1 VNPSTQKTVEQTIE
15 SIVQIT
21 TPYGSGSG
29 FIIDELII
37 TNSHVVSGLKEV
49 LISTKTLP
57 KSIGT
62 VVYDDPAFDL
72 AFIRSPLPIQCTTPL
87 RLSESE
93 IHDGEL
99 VIAIGHPYGL
109 NYSTTEGIISKASR
123 LQGEVEY
130 IQFDAAINPGNSG
143 GPLLNEH
150 AEVIGVNTFI
160 IQNSNNLG
168 FALPFYLLKEALEQ
182 FARIGEDHIIRCVSC
197 KNLIREAM
205 IENDYCP
212 KCGTKLE
219 VAKRRRE
226 GYKPSGVVALVENI
240 LEGLDI
246 NVTLSRRSQRSW
258 RYEVGETRIDIN
270 YYDNGIVIAD
280 SALCRI
286 PQEKIEALY
295 DFLLNEN
302 SRLKRL
308 QFSINENTVFLSY
321 IIVDSSLT
329 FGHGSDALRK
339 LNEEAP
345 RYQKLLIERFNALEP
360 KFDEFE

>member
-1 VNPSTQKTVEQTIE
+1 MNSATQKMVEQTIE

-21 TPYGSGSG
+21 NPYGSGSG
-29 FIIDELII
+29 FVINDLII

-57 KSIGT
+57 KTLASVI
-62 VVYDDPAFDL
+62 YDDPAFDL
-72 AFIRSPLPIQCTTPL
+72 AFIKSPIKIDCKNPL
-87 RLSESE
+87 RLSENGVQ
-93 IHDGEL
+93 DGDG

-109 NYSTTEGIISKASR
+109 NYSTTEGIVSKASR

-143 GPLLNEH
+143 GPLLNES

-168 FALPFYLLKEALEQ
+168 FALPAYTLKEALDQ
-182 FARIGEDHIIRCVSC
+182 FLALHAEDVIRCVSC
-197 KNLIREAM
+197 KNLIEEMA
-205 IENDYCP
+205 IQNDYCP

-226 GYKPSGVVALVENI
+226 GYKPSGVVALIEKI
-240 LEGLDI
+240 LGVLHV
-246 NVTLSRRSQRSW
+246 NVPLARRSQRSW
-258 RYEVGETRIDIN
+258 RFESDKNRIDIN
-270 YYDNGIVIAD
+270 YYDNGIIIAD

-286 PQEKIEALY
+286 PQDNIEALY
-295 DFLLNEN
+295 DYLLHEN
-302 SRLKRL
+302 SVLEKL
-308 QFSINENTVFLSY
+308 QFSINENTVYLSY
-321 IIVDSSLT
+321 IVVDSSLSEL
-329 FGHGSDALRK
+329 HGTRAFRK
-339 LNEEAP
+339 LFESAP
-345 RYQKLLIERFNALEP
+345 HYQQLLIERFNAPEP

>member
-1 VNPSTQKTVEQTIE
+1 MNTTTQKMVEQTIE

-21 TPYGSGSG
+21 NPYGSGSG
-29 FIIDELII
+29 FLIGELIV

-57 KSIGT
+57 KTIGT
-62 VVYDDPAFDL
+62 VIYDDPAFDL
-72 AFIRSPLPIQCTTPL
+72 AFIRSPISIECKNPL
-87 RLSESE
+87 ILSEAPVQ
-93 IHDGEL
+93 DGDG

-109 NYSTTEGIISKASR
+109 NYSTTEGIVSKASR

-143 GPLLNEH
+143 GPLLNDS

-168 FALPFYLLKEALEQ
+168 FALPSYTLKEALDQ
-182 FARIGEDHIIRCVSC
+182 FNALKTEDVIRCGSC
-197 KNLIREAM
+197 KNLIVEST
-205 IENDYCP
+205 IQNDYCP
-212 KCGTKLE
+212 KCGTKLD

-226 GYKPSGVVALVENI
+226 GYKPSGVVALIEKI
-240 LEGLDI
+240 LAALKI

-258 RYEVGETRIDIN
+258 RFEMGSSRIDIN

-286 PQEKIEALY
+286 PQENIEALY
-295 DFLLNEN
+295 DYLLGEN
-302 SRLKRL
+302 SVLERL
-308 QFSINENTVFLSY
+308 QFSINENTVYLSY
-321 IIVDSSLT
+321 VIVDSSLSET
-329 FGHGSDALRK
+329 HGMWALRK
-339 LNEEAP
+339 LFDSAP
-345 RYQKLLIERFNALEP
+345 RYQKHLIESFNAPEP

>member
-1 VNPSTQKTVEQTIE
+1 MVEQTIE

-21 TPYGSGSG
+21 NPYGSGSG
-29 FIIDELII
+29 FLIDGIIV

-57 KSIGT
+57 KTIGT
-62 VVYDDPAFDL
+62 VIYDDPAFDL
-72 AFIRSPLPIQCTTPL
+72 AFIRSPLPIERKNPL
-87 RLSESE
+87 ILSAKPVS
-93 IHDGEL
+93 DGDG

-109 NYSTTEGIISKASR
+109 NYSTTEGIVSKASR

-143 GPLLNEH
+143 GPLLNDS

-168 FALPFYLLKEALEQ
+168 FALPSYTLKEALDQ
-182 FARIGEDHIIRCVSC
+182 FNALNKEDVIRCVSC
-197 KNLIREAM
+197 KNLIHEPT
-205 IENDYCP
+205 IQNDYCP

-226 GYKPSGVVALVENI
+226 GYKPSGVVALVEKI
-240 LEGLDI
+240 LETLKI

-258 RYEVGETRIDIN
+258 RFETGSTRIDIN
-270 YYDNGIVIAD
+270 YYDNGIIIAD

-286 PQEKIEALY
+286 PQENIETMY
-295 DFLLNEN
+295 DFLLREN
-302 SRLKRL
+302 SSLERL
-308 QFSINENTVFLSY
+308 QFSINENTVYLSY
-321 IIVDSSLT
+321 IVVDSSLSEVYGT
-329 FGHGSDALRK
+329 SALRK
-339 LNEEAP
+339 LFDNAP
-345 RYQKLLIERFNALEP
+345 RYQQLLLERFKALEP

>member
-1 VNPSTQKTVEQTIE
+1 MNTATQKMVEQTIE

-21 TPYGSGSG
+21 NPYGSGSG
-29 FIIDELII
+29 FLIDGLII
-37 TNSHVVSGLKEV
+37 TNSHVVSGLKEA

-62 VVYDDPAFDL
+62 VIYDDPAFDL
-72 AFIRSPLPIQCTTPL
+72 AFIRSPLPIEHKNPL
-87 RLSESE
+87 ILSQSPV
-93 IHDGEL
+93 IDGNS

-109 NYSTTEGIISKASR
+109 NYSTTEGIVSKASR

-143 GPLLNEH
+143 GPLLNDA

-168 FALPFYLLKEALEQ
+168 FALPAYTLKEALDQ
-182 FARIGEDHIIRCVSC
+182 FKALNTEDVIRCVSC
-197 KNLIREAM
+197 KNLILEPT
-205 IENDYCP
+205 IQNDYCP
-212 KCGTKLE
+212 KCGTKLD

-226 GYKPSGVVALVENI
+226 GYKPSGVVALIEKI
-240 LEGLDI
+240 LGSLHI

-258 RYEVGETRIDIN
+258 RFELEKTRIDIN

-286 PQEKIEALY
+286 PQENIEELY
-295 DFLLNEN
+295 NFLLKEN
-302 SRLKRL
+302 SSLERL
-308 QFSINENTVFLSY
+308 QFSINENTIYLSY
-321 IIVDSSLT
+321 IVVDSSLSET
-329 FGHGSDALRK
+329 HGTWALRK
-339 LNEEAP
+339 LFDHAP
-345 RYQKLLIERFNALEP
+345 RYQKLLRERFNALEP

>member
-1 VNPSTQKTVEQTIE
+1 MNLSTQKMVEQTIE
-15 SIVQIT
+15 SIVQVT

-29 FIIDELII
+29 FLIGDLI
-37 TNSHVVSGLKEV
+37 VTNSHVVGGLKEA
-49 LISTKTLP
+49 LISTKTLA
-57 KSIGT
+57 KTIGT
-62 VVYDDPAFDL
+62 VVYDDPAYDL
-72 AFIRSPLPIQCTTPL
+72 AFIRSPSPIECSQPL
-87 RLSESE
+87 RLCEGE
-93 IHDGEL
+93 FHDGDA

-143 GPLLNEH
+143 GPLLNDQ

-168 FALPFYLLKEALEQ
+168 FALPHYLLKEALDQ
-182 FARIGEDHIIRCVSC
+182 FRAKGEDDIIRCISC
-197 KNLIREAM
+197 KNLIREST
-205 IENDYCP
+205 IQNDYCP
-212 KCGTKLE
+212 KCGTRLE

-226 GYKPSGVVALVENI
+226 GYKPTGVVALVETI
-240 LEGLDI
+240 LGGLGI

-258 RYEVGETRIDIN
+258 RFEVGATRIDVN

-286 PQEKIEALY
+286 PQEKIESLY
-295 DFLLNEN
+295 DHLLSEN

-308 QFSINENTVFLSY
+308 QFGINENTIYLSY
-321 IIVDSSLT
+321 IVVDSSLT
-329 FGHGSDALRK
+329 TAHGSEALRK
-339 LNEEAP
+339 LIAEAP
-345 RYQKLLIERFNALEP
+345 RYQQQLIGEFKALEP

>member
-1 VNPSTQKTVEQTIE
+1 VNSATQKMVEQSIE

-21 TPYGSGSG
+21 NPYGSGSG
-29 FIIDELII
+29 FLIDGLII

-57 KSIGT
+57 KTIGT
-62 VVYDDPAFDL
+62 VIYDDPAFDL
-72 AFIRSPLPIQCTTPL
+72 AFIRSPIPIEHKNPL
-87 RLSESE
+87 ILSTQSVQ
-93 IHDGEL
+93 DGDN

-109 NYSTTEGIISKASR
+109 NYSTTEGIVSKASR

-143 GPLLNEH
+143 GPLLNDS

-168 FALPFYLLKEALEQ
+168 FALPSYTLKEALDQ
-182 FARIGEDHIIRCVSC
+182 FNALKTEDVIRCTSC
-197 KNLIREAM
+197 KNVIQEMA
-205 IENDYCP
+205 IQNDYCP
-212 KCGTKLE
+212 KCGTKLD

-226 GYKPSGVVALVENI
+226 GYKPSGVVALIEKI
-240 LEGLDI
+240 LKALEI

-258 RYEVGETRIDIN
+258 RFEIGKTRIDIN
-270 YYDNGIVIAD
+270 YYDNGIIIAD

-286 PQEKIEALY
+286 PQENIEELY
-295 DFLLNEN
+295 DFLLSEN
-302 SRLKRL
+302 SALERL
-308 QFSINENTVFLSY
+308 QFSINENTVYLSY
-321 IIVDSSLT
+321 IIVDSSLSEEYGT
-329 FGHGSDALRK
+329 AALRK
-339 LNEEAP
+339 LFDSAP
-345 RYQKLLIERFNALEP
+345 RYQELLLTQFKALEP

>member
-1 VNPSTQKTVEQTIE
+1 MI
-15 SIVQIT
+15 
-21 TPYGSGSG
+21 G
-29 FIIDELII
+29 DLII

-57 KSIGT
+57 KTIGI

-72 AFIRSPLPIQCTTPL
+72 AFIRSPIPITHEHPL
-87 RLSESE
+87 ILSESAVQ
-93 IHDGEL
+93 DGDG

-109 NYSTTEGIISKASR
+109 NYSTTEGIVSKSSR
-123 LQGEVEY
+123 LQGEIEY

-143 GPLLNEH
+143 GPLLNES

-160 IQNSNNLG
+160 TQNSNNLG
-168 FALPFYLLKEALEQ
+168 FALPSYTLKEALEQ
-182 FARIGEDHIIRCVSC
+182 FHTMAQDQIIRCVSC
-197 KNLIREAM
+197 KNLIIETT

-212 KCGTKLE
+212 KCGTKQE

-226 GYKPSGVVALVENI
+226 GYRASGVVALVEKI
-240 LEGLDI
+240 LETLKI

-258 RYEVGETRIDIN
+258 RFEIEATRIDIN
-270 YYDNGIVIAD
+270 YYDNGIIIAD

-295 DFLLNEN
+295 DYLLHEN
-302 SRLKRL
+302 GLLERL

-321 IIVDSSLT
+321 VIVDSSLT
-329 FGHGSDALRK
+329 EGFGTSALQK
-339 LNEEAP
+339 LFETAP
-345 RYQKLLIERFNALEP
+345 HYQKLLIGEFKALEP